1 MENST
6 SIETSD
12 GKEFAEIIDVVGPT
26 HMQPIIKDGIWKGS
40 SQSEFVDEV
49 EGN

>member
-26 HMQPIIKDGIWKGS
+26 HIQPIIKDGVWKGN
-40 SQSEFVDEV
+40 SQSEFAEKV